1 MASAPIGRRLVSSR
15 ARASPPSPLV
25 AHIDMLDLVL
35 TSPAVRVRR
44 QHWPR
49 HCLRQ
54 DVPVRRAQRHRPGRQ
69 RYLEVD
75 EPGGL
80 EEKGSPC
87 LLVQAPQCFGCYIQT
102 VYRSYWA
109 LTERSPLF
117 VDDGRGRRVRETQ
130 TGVGE
135 TSTTR
140 ITYNSTALSTHT
152 DQTDSPQ
159 CTHPTSH
166 VSPKRLEGQGLTM
179 LLPPSDAAPLLA
191 RRHF

>member
-1 MASAPIGRRLVSSR
+1 MSRSPPARSSACSGVGVAAGAAHSWGSGRHPGGWLLQPLQRAGQGGSSGAGGGGRLRCCGMVSMQPR
-15 ARASPPSPLV
+15 ARAFCRGVGGGGGGGDGSWPVLQSADAWSARARALLSPLPPG

-35 TSPAVRVRR
+35 TSPAVCVRR

-102 VYRSYWA
+102 VYRS
-109 LTERSPLF
+109 
-117 VDDGRGRRVRETQ
+117 
-130 TGVGE
+130 
-135 TSTTR
+135 
-140 ITYNSTALSTHT
+140 
-152 DQTDSPQ
+152 
-159 CTHPTSH
+159 
-166 VSPKRLEGQGLTM
+166 
-179 LLPPSDAAPLLA
+179 
-191 RRHF
+191 

>member
-15 ARASPPSPLV
+15 ARASPRSPLV
-25 AHIDMLDLVL
+25 AHIDTLDLVL
-35 TSPAVRVRR
+35 TSPAVCVRR
-44 QHWPR
+44 QHWPW

-102 VYRSYWA
+102 VYMVHNLA
-109 LTERSPLF
+109 VTEQNPFLSRESCARAGPGGACA
-117 VDDGRGRRVRETQ
+117 DHRGPHTKP
-130 TGVGE
+130 
-135 TSTTR
+135 
-140 ITYNSTALSTHT
+140 HT
-152 DQTDSPQ
+152 DSTRHTCAQNDSTCAVMTEEKVDSSSQ
-159 CTHPTSH
+159 
-166 VSPKRLEGQGLTM
+166 
-179 LLPPSDAAPLLA
+179 LPAIRTYDAFTPL
-191 RRHF
+191 

>member
-15 ARASPPSPLV
+15 ARASPRSPLV
-25 AHIDMLDLVL
+25 AHIDTLDLVL

-109 LTERSPLF
+109 LTERSPLCLSTM
-117 VDDGRGRRVRETQ
+117 VEGERRVRE

-140 ITYNSTALSTHT
+140 ITYNSTAISTHIT
-152 DQTDSPQ
+152 LSPQ
-159 CTHPTSH
+159 CTHPW
-166 VSPKRLEGQGLTM
+166 LG
-179 LLPPSDAAPLLA
+179 
-191 RRHF
+191 

>member
-1 MASAPIGRRLVSSR
+1 MLHASSCRVPAGAVCRCRAGGRRIGRRNRRRRQADRQAGERRVCLSISQLECCTAAIHR
-15 ARASPPSPLV
+15 GCWGHSGGGGGIHNKYARTRICKCKLPGASPPLPPG

-35 TSPAVRVRR
+35 TSPAVCVRR

-102 VYRSYWA
+102 VYRS
-109 LTERSPLF
+109 
-117 VDDGRGRRVRETQ
+117 
-130 TGVGE
+130 
-135 TSTTR
+135 
-140 ITYNSTALSTHT
+140 
-152 DQTDSPQ
+152 
-159 CTHPTSH
+159 
-166 VSPKRLEGQGLTM
+166 
-179 LLPPSDAAPLLA
+179 
-191 RRHF
+191 

>member
-1 MASAPIGRRLVSSR
+1 MRSSSASTHSQNYGRRTADEGRQEEEGWGGEHQLASGAGHEVGEGGAGVQIDAQVAATGEIQ
-15 ARASPPSPLV
+15 ARADLEQLPAAPQVGDRVLRDACEDWRAPL
-25 AHIDMLDLVL
+25 
-35 TSPAVRVRR
+35 RWQ

-102 VYRSYWA
+102 VYRS
-109 LTERSPLF
+109 
-117 VDDGRGRRVRETQ
+117 
-130 TGVGE
+130 
-135 TSTTR
+135 
-140 ITYNSTALSTHT
+140 
-152 DQTDSPQ
+152 
-159 CTHPTSH
+159 
-166 VSPKRLEGQGLTM
+166 
-179 LLPPSDAAPLLA
+179 
-191 RRHF
+191 